1 LRVFLYGS
9 VSVFLCGEFSDLD
22 VCVINDTEKSP
33 QVLALSVYNFRSYVK
48 VKVKVKVKVEVKV
61 KVKVEAK
68 VK

>member
-48 VKVKVKVKVEVKV
+48 VKVKVKVKVEVE
-61 KVKVEAK
+61 VKVEAK

>member
-1 LRVFLYGS
+1 M
-9 VSVFLCGEFSDLD
+9 
-22 VCVINDTEKSP
+22 INDTEKSP